1 METASATTS
10 EVTASRHR
18 VFAAD
23 ANDPGLASRLFDE
36 VLASSLNVVT
46 LYTRSGAEILD
57 QLRVFTR
64 RSAQSAYWYRADLG
78 LCSMRQDDIVV
89 PGSKRLTDAIKH
101 VGSTAHFGLY
111 VFIDIGEKLTSP
123 LIAQL
128 RTFSRQRA
136 GGVERRIL
144 MLEQKLD
151 IPASLGEHCHHLL
164 HQPRSAGRMRLRDG
178 RWGR

>member
-1 METASATTS
+1 MEPAAVNLPEST
-10 EVTASRHR
+10 VSRHR

-23 ANDPGLASRLFDE
+23 ANDPGLAARLFDE

-46 LYTRSGAEILD
+46 LYTRNGHEILE

-64 RSAQSAYWYRADLG
+64 RSAQSVYWYSAEVG

-89 PGSKRLTDAIKH
+89 PGSKRLIDAIKH
-101 VGSTAHFGLY
+101 VSSTAHFGLY
-111 VFIDIGEKLTSP
+111 VFSDIGDRLNSP

-128 RTFSRQRA
+128 RTFSRQRS
-136 GGVERRIL
+136 GSIERRIL